1 MNVQA
6 MLGEW
11 GMLAHGVTICNP
23 QTQALPLQKF
33 TFAEAGRWVNVVGNF
48 ANDCEIWLN
57 PAQFPAGA
65 KIPVNALNP
74 VRVRRNIK
82 LVLLSPAA
90 GLQIFIGG
98 DDCRV
103 FVGATPRFVLHA
115 MLWGGADLVVGDEAT
130 CNGARTV
137 QRRSSLIIG
146 RDAMLSDEILLQ
158 GAHQHTLVDLT
169 TMQPVHKVHETC
181 IIGEHVW
188 IGRRAMVMPGVHI
201 GKGAMLAAG
210 AVASRDMP
218 ECSMAAGVP
227 AEIMRVNVSWCRN
240 EQNEVNKAELAA
252 AGIGQP

>member
-1 MNVQA
+1 MNVEA
-6 MLGEW
+6 LLGEW
-11 GMLAHGVTICNP
+11 GVLAHDVTICNP
-23 QTQALPLQKF
+23 QTQALQLQKF
-33 TFAEAGRWVNVVGNF
+33 TFAEAGRWVNAVGNF
-48 ANDCEIWLN
+48 ASDCEIWLN

-74 VRVRRNIK
+74 TQTRRNIK

-103 FVGATPRFVLHA
+103 FVGATTRFVLHA
-115 MLWGGADLVVGDEAT
+115 MLWGGSDVIIGDQAT

-137 QRRSSLIIG
+137 QQRSSLIIG
-146 RDAMLSDEILLQ
+146 RDAMLSDEVLLQ
-158 GAHQHTLVDLT
+158 GAQQHTVVDLT
-169 TMQPVHKVHETC
+169 TMQPMHKMRETS

-188 IGRRAMVMPGVHI
+188 IGRRATVMPGVRI
-201 GKGAMLAAG
+201 GKGAVLAAG
-210 AVASRDMP
+210 AVVTRDMP

-240 EQNEVNKAELAA
+240 ELNEVNEAELAA
-252 AGIGQP
+252 AGIGRA